1 MKNKIFLVFIF
12 VLLSSN
18 IYSQTDNLSSV
29 GLSNGKKDA
38 INWIAPASLVWPFN
52 PMVVFEDEKT
62 YFAFTKEVAIALPP
76 ISLKK
81 AGIFT
86 RLAVEYSYVFRSEK
100 NHHIR
105 LSLDAGYPLS
115 AGDFAAVLL
124 SAGSGYFTDTKAN
137 GISVHSSLG
146 FFTTFGD
153 NLGVNF
159 YLRTRNT
166 FMFPE
171 ERKNIFDLSA
181 GLGLSI
187 YPF

>member
-1 MKNKIFLVFIF
+1 MPFKLFFFIFIFLF
-12 VLLSSN
+12 N
-18 IYSQTDNLSSV
+18 YEIYSQ
-29 GLSNGKKDA
+29 SNNHFSGGFSKGKDDA

-52 PMVVFEDEKT
+52 PMIVFEDEKI
-62 YFAFTKEVAIALPP
+62 YFAFTKEVAVAFPP
-76 ISLKK
+76 ISMKK
-81 AGIFT
+81 AGIIT
-86 RLAVEYSYVFRSEK
+86 RVAAEYSYVFRSEK

-105 LSLDAGYPLS
+105 LFLDAGYPLS

-159 YLRTRNT
+159 YIRARNT
-166 FMFPE
+166 FMLPE